1 MTDWINTAQEMAA
14 MVAAIVASMVA
25 WWNLGLP
32 RAVFS
37 PEAPIHAR
45 IAVLEQ
51 LNCDTRLLVL
61 DQARWSA
68 IRTARS
74 GRRRAWRADR
84 TLAEAALVGR
94 MTPLLQTANF
104 G

>member
-25 WWNLGLP
+25 WWNLSLP
-32 RAVFS
+32 RAVSS

-51 LNCDTRLLVL
+51 FNCDTRLLVL

-68 IRTARS
+68 HPP
-74 GRRRAWRADR
+74 G
-84 TLAEAALVGR
+84 ALWPETGV
-94 MTPLLQTANF
+94 AS
-104 G
+104 